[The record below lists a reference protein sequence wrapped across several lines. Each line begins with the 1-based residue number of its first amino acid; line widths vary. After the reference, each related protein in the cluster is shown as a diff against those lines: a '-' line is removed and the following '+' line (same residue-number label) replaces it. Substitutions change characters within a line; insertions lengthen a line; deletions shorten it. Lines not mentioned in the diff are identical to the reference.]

1 MKAIEFPSR
10 VRVVDFLGVS
20 YPVAY
25 FGDVPGC
32 ETDYRQLLYWNP
44 LLTLS
49 SGEVVQVQLTAP
61 AYTGNFLAVVEGLT
75 EDGVPVYDTFAFEIK
90 FYNNDERK
98 SSTGSFFLDL
108 VGTEY
113 GWTQKANI
121 DSKSYEIFKDKEDFS
136 MFFEDYQTRF
146 STMRVKLSRT
156 IVVGYPQ
163 QILLDIEI
171 PIGYTATPAGLVKNG
186 STGIKGVVGSALAD
200 EKIYDLQGRRVNGQ
214 PRSGVYIKGG
224 KKVIIK

>member
-1 MKAIEFPSR
+1 MEKE
-10 VRVVDFLGVS
+10 G
-20 YPVAY
+20 
-25 FGDVPGC
+25 GD
-32 ETDYRQLLYWNP
+32 
-44 LLTLS
+44 
-49 SGEVVQVQLTAP
+49 
-61 AYTGNFLAVVEGLT
+61 
-75 EDGVPVYDTFAFEIK
+75 DTFAFEIK

-121 DSKSYEIFKDKEDFS
+121 DSKSYEIFEAKEDFS

-146 STMRVKLSRT
+146 STMRVKLSRS

-163 QILLDIEI
+163 QILLDVEI

-186 STGIKGVVGSALAD
+186 STGIKGVVGSASAD
-200 EKIYDLQGRRVNGQ
+200 EKIYDLQGRRVKGQ
-214 PRSGVYIKGG
+214 PQSGIYIKGG

>member
-1 MKAIEFPSR
+1 
-10 VRVVDFLGVS
+10 
-20 YPVAY
+20 
-25 FGDVPGC
+25 
-32 ETDYRQLLYWNP
+32 
-44 LLTLS
+44 
-49 SGEVVQVQLTAP
+49 
-61 AYTGNFLAVVEGLT
+61 
-75 EDGVPVYDTFAFEIK
+75 
-90 FYNNDERK
+90 
-98 SSTGSFFLDL
+98 
-108 VGTEY
+108 
-113 GWTQKANI
+113 
-121 DSKSYEIFKDKEDFS
+121 

-186 STGIKGVVGSALAD
+186 STGIKGVVESVSAD
-200 EKIYDLQGRRVNGQ
+200 DKIYDLQGRRVNGQ